1 MQEQVQRMQDSLQ
14 QMVTAYQKAEAGL
27 SPAARETRQRS
38 IGDREQE
45 YQTRTQ
51 ALDLQA
57 QQRQAQLLQPII
69 DQIKVALED
78 VRKEEGLT
86 LVLDVGSQANPIVAI
101 DKDRGDRQ
109 EPQHHRQGAGEAP
122 FDADAA
128 GGDADRSASG
138 SSRRGTGSQAPDGP
152 AGGPGRG
159 AGWRGQAQGAAG
171 QLTAPPAH
179 PTPDGQ
185 VSQASP
191 ASLTAA
197 QIAEATGGR
206 LVGDGE
212 TVLSGIAPL
221 DRAERDELS
230 FLASLKYA
238 PLLAATGAGAESSC
252 RPTLRRCRA
261 KCVRESWW
269 RSRTRRCSR

>member
-1 MQEQVQRMQDSLQ
+1 MPVRVRALVIALLPLLLLPATSAAQGATVKVAYVDTRELLDKAPGRTEADAQWKKEAQSMQEQVQRMQDSLQ

-101 DKDRGDRQ
+101 DKNLNITDKVLVKLRSMPT
-109 EPQHHRQGAGEAP
+109 PQVAMPTAPRPGAAGEAP
-122 FDADAA
+122 AA
-128 GGDADRSASG
+128 K
-138 SSRRGTGSQAPDGP
+138 PP
-152 AGGPGRG
+152 
-159 AGWRGQAQGAAG
+159 
-171 QLTAPPAH
+171 TAPPAG
-179 PTPDGQ
+179 P
-185 VSQASP
+185 V
-191 ASLTAA
+191 AA
-197 QIAEATGGR
+197 
-206 LVGDGE
+206 
-212 TVLSGIAPL
+212 P
-221 DRAERDELS
+221 
-230 FLASLKYA
+230 
-238 PLLAATGAGAESSC
+238 AGA
-252 RPTLRRCRA
+252 A
-261 KCVRESWW
+261 KPKVPPVN
-269 RSRTRRCSR
+269 